1 MIQATLMGLL
11 LVVGGGTA
19 DARVGLP
26 EVAKNRAHLGG
37 AWSPGTTHVVAGFDS
52 RMTVNMSMDVG
63 GFVSPG
69 DPQRPNFGFGSADDD
84 SPWVLRHGLYVTPGI
99 RIPHRN
105 RPALKWD
112 VIVKGGFGPVW
123 MANADSRFDLQIN
136 PALVGGFDFML
147 RIKEW
152 GVRVT
157 NRWWYTKPFS
167 REEQVEIPTVRPQL
181 GASIQYEF

>member
-1 MIQATLMGLL
+1 MIQATILGLL
-11 LVVGGGTA
+11 LLVAGGAA

-26 EVAKNRAHLGG
+26 QVAKNRAHLGG
-37 AWSPGTTHVVAGFDS
+37 AWTPGSAHAVAGFDS

-63 GFVSPG
+63 AFVSPG
-69 DPQRPNFGFGSADDD
+69 DPQRPRFGFEGDGED

-105 RPALKWD
+105 RPSLKWD
-112 VIVKGGFGPVW
+112 VIVKGGFGPIWV
-123 MANADSRFDLQIN
+123 ANADNRYDLQIN

-147 RIKEW
+147 RYKEW
-152 GVRVT
+152 GMRVT
-157 NRWWYTKPFS
+157 NRLWYTKPFS

>member
-1 MIQATLMGLL
+1 MIHATIVGLL
-11 LVVGGGTA
+11 LFVAGGTA

-26 EVAKNRAHLGG
+26 EVAKNRAHVGG
-37 AWSPGTTHVVAGFDS
+37 AWTPGSAHAVAGFDS

-63 GFVSPG
+63 GFLSPG
-69 DPQRPNFGFGSADDD
+69 DPHQPSFALGGNGKE

-105 RPALKWD
+105 RPELKWD
-112 VIVKGGFGPVW
+112 LIVKGGFGPVW
-123 MANADSRFDLQIN
+123 MANADSRFDLKIN

-147 RIKEW
+147 RLKEW

-181 GASIQYEF
+181 GASIHYEF